1 MGPTFISNISL
12 SCWME
17 LDRMLDANF
26 NLLKRPFNIHIQH
39 YFSPLSIHSFIF
51 KVVTHKDAAVRI
63 FKKLVDSD
71 DEKPPQGK
79 TRERIKRR
87 RESGYFQN
95 IFYEIKVEN
104 PMGFKDMFHL
114 SVTDYE
120 FLLSQISNLISP
132 NERITKNK
140 HILADK

>member
-39 YFSPLSIHSFIF
+39 FSPLSIHSFIF

-63 FKKLVDSD
+63 FKELVDSD
-71 DEKPPQGK
+71 DEKSPQGK

-95 IFYEIKVEN
+95 IF
-104 PMGFKDMFHL
+104 
-114 SVTDYE
+114 
-120 FLLSQISNLISP
+120 
-132 NERITKNK
+132 
-140 HILADK
+140 